1 MFYSFVIVCVLA
13 GPCPIRVDDLRGPY
27 VTSEECL
34 LRSSVLI
41 KEVAL
46 RYPVIKVEGVCI
58 EVSPE
63 EKEEK
68 DDSKE
73 TGTGKFI

>member
-1 MFYSFVIVCVLA
+1 MIKDIKSWLKQRF
-13 GPCPIRVDDLRGPY
+13 
-27 VTSEECL
+27 SEPSSWVAL
-34 LRSSVLI
+34 SVLI

-58 EVSPE
+58 EVTPE